1 MLQEDVQLLK
11 KLNMDAFRFSISWSR
26 IFPRK
31 TIPVSLVKDSLLS
44 FFFFMR
50 CSQSLSNRFSFFPK
64 QSDGK
69 KDKGVSETGVKFY
82 NDLINELIAN
92 GHYCFC

>member
-31 TIPVSLVKDSLLS
+31 IIVVSLVNDS
-44 FFFFMR
+44 FAIIMR
-50 CSQSLSNRFSFFPK
+50 CTL
-64 QSDGK
+64 
-69 KDKGVSETGVKFY
+69 
-82 NDLINELIAN
+82 
-92 GHYCFC
+92 